1 MGPRMTIDE
10 IDIRGRQIC
19 AVQQG
24 HAAEKRGICV
34 HRAYPQAPARN
45 MSRPATGI
53 DSARWTGA
61 LTLLATMAIVSAAVR
76 AEESPW
82 LLGDWAGQR
91 TALAD
96 KGVEFEMVLTL
107 EGVQNVRGGMARS
120 SRGLLN
126 LDLIMDARGEALG
139 LSDQGDLHVYLLG
152 NAGGTPT
159 EMIGDLQT
167 TSNIEAPNTFKVYE
181 LWWQQRHAGGSL
193 AWLVGLHDYN
203 ATFDALESAGL
214 FTNSSFG
221 ISPANSQVPP
231 AIFPTTSLA
240 VVASLWPGERCYL
253 HAGVYDGIPG
263 DPGDDKGTHVILD
276 RDDGIFYAL
285 EGGLQN
291 EETGRKLALGGW
303 YRSTDFADD
312 FSGASHGSNDGYYL
326 IGETNLSEHW
336 AGFFQL
342 GQADKNRNQVG
353 FYAGAGVTYAS
364 LLCEDDTFGVGVAHA
379 RSTDAFRAAV
389 PGADGYETAF
399 ECTYEF
405 HPVGWLTIQPDLQ
418 FIRNPGMDPTLNDAV
433 VLSLR
438 AYIAF

>member
-1 MGPRMTIDE
+1 MNDGNFNT
-10 IDIRGRQIC
+10 RQQAHPAKWTWVLC
-19 AVQQG
+19 VVSTLSLASWLPG
-24 HAAEKRGICV
+24 AEGS
-34 HRAYPQAPARN
+34 Q
-45 MSRPATGI
+45 
-53 DSARWTGA
+53 
-61 LTLLATMAIVSAAVR
+61 
-76 AEESPW
+76 W
-82 LLGDWAGQR
+82 LLGDWAGRRQS
-91 TALAD
+91 LAE
-96 KGVEFEMVLTL
+96 KGFEFEMALTL
-107 EGVQNVRGGMARS
+107 EGVQNVKGGIARS

-181 LWWQQRHAGGSL
+181 LWWRQRHAHGSL

-203 ATFDALESAGL
+203 ATFDALENAGL

-240 VVASLWPGERCYL
+240 VVASLFPSQRCYL
-253 HAGVYDGIPG
+253 HAGVYDGVPG

-276 RDDGIFYAL
+276 GDDGIFYAL
-285 EGGLQN
+285 EGGLQD

-303 YRSTDFADD
+303 YRSTNFAND
-312 FSGASHGSNDGYYL
+312 FSSTSHESNEGYYL
-326 IGETNLSEHW
+326 IGETTLSDQW

-353 FYAGAGVTYAS
+353 AYAGAGVTYAS
-364 LLCEDDTFGVGVAHA
+364 LLCEDDTLGVAVAYA
-379 RSTDAFRAAV
+379 RSTDAYQAAV

-405 HPVGWLTIQPDLQ
+405 HPAPWLTLQPDLQ
-418 FIRNPGMDPTLNDAV
+418 YIQNPGMDPALEDALM
-433 VLSLR
+433 LSLR
-438 AYIAF
+438 AYITF